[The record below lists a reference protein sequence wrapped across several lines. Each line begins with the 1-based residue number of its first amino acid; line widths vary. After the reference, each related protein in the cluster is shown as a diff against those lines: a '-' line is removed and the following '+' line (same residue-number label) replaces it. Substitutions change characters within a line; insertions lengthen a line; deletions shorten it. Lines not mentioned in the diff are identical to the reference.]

1 MVPRS
6 AKRWCLLILA
16 LACSSGAYSAQAGK
30 GRLLEEVIVTAQKR
44 SQSLQDVPMSVSALS
59 GDLAAEAAITD
70 AQDLVQYTPNVKFT
84 ASNPQYSSTM
94 IRGFGSPPLARNIE
108 PSVGLV
114 IDGISYGRSTFTNDG
129 VFDLERLEVL
139 RGPQGT
145 LFGKNTIAGVLN
157 FTTKSPSLDTGGYV
171 QVTEERLDGKRYE
184 AAVGFPLIEDTLAAR
199 ISWRKREKYLG
210 LFNTARD
217 NEKEEFKDESVRLR
231 LDYFPSEDV
240 ELKLI
245 AFSTEYEGVGN
256 GFQHSYLTETAKRT
270 FEQRD
275 PRIEDDEFNDTRSSN
290 SPTYSN
296 RDSDSVALKLDMNVG
311 DFMMFRNGSISGLAS
326 WARVD
331 TPFLLDTD
339 FSPVNTG
346 YFETDGPDRY
356 MQRQFELRYSAD
368 SGPLFGWGESVDW
381 MFGVFAGNAQSKVSQ
396 ETSLVLD
403 GLIALAPVIAEGRGI
418 PLPSFLGPLFSLL
431 AEVGVIPGSG
441 EDFAIET
448 AVRVK
453 SETYALFGQA
463 DWHLS
468 DTVTASLGLRLGEET
483 IDGEQS
489 NYSDS
494 IVPSLTNGSENYYAK
509 DRLKE
514 REVSPKLAISWSPV
528 DELTVFGNISKGF
541 KSGGFSGPVIHTRS
555 LQYEPEEAVSAEV
568 GIKSRLFD
576 DTLEVNAT
584 VYSMQFENLQLN
596 VFDGTAIYTV
606 NVDDAESRGVELDFR
621 WLPPMPWLSVQGS
634 LGFNETQY
642 GHFPC
647 GPTTWDDTDALPECG
662 QNAHPS
668 QDLSGKELP
677 YNPKVPASL
686 SPTIRF
692 PILPRW
698 GIGGMMAVDVIHQGE
713 HYLDYDLDEQTFQK
727 ATTKINARLA
737 IGPEDKRWA
746 VIFNAKNLTEV
757 KEKLLVLDTILQGGN
772 YVAITRPDETQ
783 YSVDFRYNFGE
794 MD

>member
-1 MVPRS
+1 MMFKTAARLCLPILLCCYCSLAFS
-6 AKRWCLLILA
+6 APVK
-16 LACSSGAYSAQAGK
+16 QA
-30 GRLLEEVIVTAQKR
+30 RVLEEVIVTAQKR

-59 GDLAAEAAITD
+59 GDLAVDAAITD

-157 FTTKSPSLDTGGYV
+157 FTTKSPSFDPGGYL
-171 QVTEERLDGKRYE
+171 QVTEERLDGNRYE
-184 AAVGFPLIEDTLAAR
+184 AAVSFPIVEDVLAAR

-210 LFNTARD
+210 LYNTARD

-231 LDYFPSEDV
+231 VDYFLSEDV

-245 AFSTEYEGVGN
+245 AFSTDYEGVGN
-256 GFQHSYLTETAKRT
+256 GFQHSHLTETARQT
-270 FEQRD
+270 FEQVD

-290 SPTYSN
+290 SPTFAN
-296 RDSDSVALKLDMNVG
+296 RDSDSVALKLDMNLD
-311 DFMMFRNGSISGLAS
+311 DFLLFRNGSISALAS

-339 FSPVNTG
+339 FSPVNAG

-356 MQRQFELRYSAD
+356 MQKQFELRYSAD
-368 SGPLFGWGESVDW
+368 SDPLFGWGESVDW
-381 MFGVFAGNAQSKVSQ
+381 MFGVFAGNAESKVSQ
-396 ETSLVLD
+396 ATFLVLD
-403 GLIALAPVIAEGRGI
+403 GLVALAPVIAEGRGI
-418 PLPSFLGPLFSLL
+418 PLPSFLGPIF
-431 AEVGVIPGSG
+431 AELGEIGVTPGGG
-441 EDFAIET
+441 EDFIIET
-448 AVRVK
+448 FVHVK
-453 SETYALFGQA
+453 SQTYALFGQA

-468 DTVTASLGLRLGEET
+468 DSLTASLGLRLGKET

-514 REVSPKLAISWSPV
+514 EEVSPKVAISWSPIN
-528 DELTVFGNISKGF
+528 ELTVFGNISKGF

-555 LQYEPEEAVSAEV
+555 LQYEPEEAISAEA
-568 GIKSRLFD
+568 GIKTRLFD
-576 DTLEVNAT
+576 QTLEVNAT
-584 VYSMQFENLQLN
+584 VYTMQFENLQLN

-606 NVDDAESRGVELDFR
+606 NVDDAESWGVEMDFH
-621 WLPPMPWLSVQGS
+621 WLPPMPWLTVQGS
-634 LGFNETQY
+634 LGFNETKY
-642 GHFPC
+642 GDFPC

-677 YNPKVPASL
+677 YNPKISASL
-686 SPTIRF
+686 SPMIRF
-692 PILPRW
+692 PIIPSW
-698 GIGGMMAVDVIHQGE
+698 GIGGMMALDMIHQGE
-713 HYLDYDLDEQTFQK
+713 HYLDYDLDEQTYQK
-727 ATTKINARLA
+727 ATTKLNARLA
-737 IGPEDKRWA
+737 VGPEDKLWA

-757 KEKLLVLDTILQGGN
+757 KERLLVLDTIIQGGN

-783 YSVDFRYNFGE
+783 YSVDFRYNFGAL
-794 MD
+794 D